1 MCIEWLHC
9 KGSCQ
14 RCCRCSQEETAGMH
28 LIASEKLLHS
38 ASEDV
43 IELALCCI
51 YLKVDHIS
59 ASSVLAQLPYV
70 KLLQN
75 TPASIHCLLGGAS

>member
-1 MCIEWLHC
+1 
-9 KGSCQ
+9 
-14 RCCRCSQEETAGMH
+14 MH
-28 LIASEKLLHS
+28 LVATKEVLHS
-38 ASEDV
+38 APEDV

-70 KLLQN
+70 TLLQN